1 MRALVATAI
10 LAAVVMVGI
19 SLLTGDRHDAST
31 TMTMSGTRTATVRWV
46 PVPRFAPRQ
55 IDRQDRPVARR
66 QRVEAHV
73 FDRRPLLSVL
83 PTTLQS
89 VRFEIGGLAADGRTT
104 IIRANARGLG
114 RRRAR
119 IAYDALR
126 RRTGD
131 CSRSYRLKIYP

>member
-1 MRALVATAI
+1 MRALLANAV
-10 LAAVVMVGI
+10 LAAIVICGV
-19 SLLTGDRHDAST
+19 SLLTGDHQKAPKTGT
-31 TMTMSGTRTATVRWV
+31 TSGTRTTVRSV
-46 PVPRFAPRQ
+46 PAPRLTARQ
-55 IDRQDRPVARR
+55 IDRQDRPDRRR
-66 QRVEAHV
+66 QRDEARV

-104 IIRANARGLG
+104 VIRANAGDLG

-119 IAYDALR
+119 IAYDTLR

-131 CSRSYRLKIYP
+131 RSSSYRLEIRP